1 MTFEKAYYEIRP
13 VLYVAIAVWA
23 YVKMGES
30 HLAAISAVTLLFSGV
45 LILQRR
51 YEYRKLHVKT

>member
-1 MTFEKAYYEIRP
+1 MTLEKAYYEIRP
-13 VLYVAIAVWA
+13 VLYVVIAVWA
-23 YVKMGES
+23 YVKMGDT

-51 YEYRKLHVKT
+51 YEYRKALVK